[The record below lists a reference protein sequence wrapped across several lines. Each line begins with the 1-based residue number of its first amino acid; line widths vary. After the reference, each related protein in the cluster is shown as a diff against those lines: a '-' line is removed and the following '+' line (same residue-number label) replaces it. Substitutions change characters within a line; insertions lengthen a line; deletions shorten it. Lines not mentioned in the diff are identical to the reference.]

1 MEYRKV
7 NIEDI
12 CGLADAMSKAYS
24 EEPWNE
30 KWTKEKAER
39 RVSAIL
45 GNYKALGL
53 SDPPVLNRAAV
64 SVQTALFVLW
74 VIF

>member
-1 MEYRKV
+1 MMEYRKE
-7 NIEDI
+7 NLEDI

-39 RVSAIL
+39 I
-45 GNYKALGL
+45 
-53 SDPPVLNRAAV
+53 
-64 SVQTALFVLW
+64 TADRK
-74 VIF
+74 

>member
-7 NIEDI
+7 NIDDI

-24 EEPWNE
+24 EEPWTE

-45 GNYKALGL
+45 
-53 SDPPVLNRAAV
+53 
-64 SVQTALFVLW
+64 VQLQSPRSCSS
-74 VIF
+74 